1 MKLVVATENVLA
13 FASENLLTAA
23 ARFGQ
28 ALSMR
33 PYLCLPS
40 RRSMTL
46 RVDCR
51 GQATAE
57 YALVILGAAA
67 IAMLFVAWATD
78 TKRIGTFF
86 NAVMKSITK
95 LVT

>member
-1 MKLVVATENVLA
+1 MKFIVATETVLA

-28 ALSMR
+28 ALSR
-33 PYLCLPS
+33 QTYLCVPP
-40 RRSMTL
+40 RRSIAL

>member
-1 MKLVVATENVLA
+1 MKFVVAAENVLA

-28 ALSMR
+28 ALSVR
-33 PYLCLPS
+33 PHLCLPP
-40 RRSMTL
+40 RRSLVL

-86 NAVMKSITK
+86 NTVMKSITK